1 MGLATYTYNRST
13 SGGEIIRELVNASDG
28 QGLHFDGAAGNIDI
42 ASPPD
47 LGTKFSFEFI
57 LQADAWEATGT
68 SGSFLI
74 DFYSVGNRFY
84 LANVA
89 NYSSYNLGI
98 IDNGSIVNFGVS
110 VLDDLKVHHL
120 VMTVDGTTA
129 KLYDNGNQVGNT
141 LTISAS
147 HDIDDSTA
155 LKIGIDYAANSQWAF
170 DGTIYRARLWNK
182 SLSQAEVKATYENAT
197 VPFADQYG
205 SQTELTSGWTNG
217 GHVGGNPFET
227 FTSSG
232 TTISSAINTTGLG
245 ICHSA
250 VTLTGGK
257 KYRIEQTQTLNS
269 GTSPSLKVGTDANLN
284 SPILD
289 ELASSDSSFEFT
301 ATTSG
306 TWYVG
311 YRVETGVATNF
322 AISGFSI
329 VAAGCVADYD
339 LAFSNPEISFMVQ
352 DRAGAAD
359 GEASND
365 GTNPT
370 GISQVT
376 PLVQVNATAAR
387 IGTSAATPADGEL
400 AVSGN
405 VGVGGAPVSAA
416 GVARFLYVG
425 HSDHAGVVLDD
436 TNAAPWEIYNVG
448 GALYFSHNGTTSP
461 LTISTTGLAVTG
473 TLSSTGLATFSLG
486 LNSTGNISPTI
497 NGLLDLGTSSL
508 AWRKL
513 YVNGIAFQSA
523 TTGSGTGTGYTLDSY
538 EEGTFTASLTAATPP
553 TSVPTTTGNYTRIG
567 NIVKIQI
574 RFENADTSGAS
585 GEMKVTG
592 LPFTAANNNVSN
604 YDPINAI
611 FFELPFSSSESMIV
625 KNTTEVRFYNVI
637 NDAAWGTYNIS
648 AGTGK
653 YLFLNGTYTV

>member
-1 MGLATYTYNRST
+1 MSAQIFYNNGSSSSEVIT
-13 SGGEIIRELVNASDG
+13 HLINSSDG

-42 ASPPD
+42 DSPPN
-47 LGTKFSFEFI
+47 LGTKFSYE
-57 LQADAWEATGT
+57 
-68 SGSFLI
+68 LI
-74 DFYSVGNRFY
+74 IQGNPDGGEE
-84 LANVA
+84 
-89 NYSSYNLGI
+89 GI
-98 IDNGSIVNFGVS
+98 IDFGTGGRLWFGIRGSTDKLSFYDTDYRDFS
-110 VLDDLKVHHL
+110 VLLLDDLKVHHL
-120 VMTVDGTTA
+120 VITIDGTA
-129 KLYDNGNQVGNT
+129 AILYDNGNQVSTVT
-141 LTISAS
+141 LGRTPDVDACTDAAIGSNF
-147 HDIDDSTA
+147 DSTT
-155 LKIGIDYAANSQWAF
+155 WF
-170 DGTIYRARLWNK
+170 DGTIYRARFWNK
-182 SLSQAEVKATYENAT
+182 TLTAAEVTASYENAT

-205 SQTELTSGWTNG
+205 AQTDLVVNGTFAADTNWTKQSGWTIP
-217 GHVGGNPFET
+217 GGNVAHCA
-227 FTSSG
+227 
-232 TTISSAINTTGLG
+232 TTDDYALYATASNQT
-245 ICHSA
+245 
-250 VTLTGGK
+250 VGK
-257 KYRIEQTQTLNS
+257 KYRITFEIDNWVSGGVTVDDDYGADKTLYAADGTYTEEFISSTNS
-269 GTSPSLKVGTDANLN
+269 TRFFGQNSVTSNLDIKN
-284 SPILD
+284 VTVREI
-289 ELASSDSSFEFT
+289 
-301 ATTSG
+301 
-306 TWYVG
+306 
-311 YRVETGVATNF
+311 
-322 AISGFSI
+322 
-329 VAAGCVADYD
+329 GCVADYD